1 MRHGRRVREPMLHL
15 VTYPNQL
22 SHSRIGYA
30 VSRRV
35 GGAVTRN
42 RLKRRLR
49 AIIREMSIRPGYDIV
64 AIPQHSF
71 VKTSKNELS
80 RVINSCLERT
90 PLLSSIN
97 EDEN

>member
-1 MRHGRRVREPMLHL
+1 MLHL

-49 AIIREMSIRPGYDIV
+49 AIIREISIRPGYDIV
-64 AIPQHSF
+64 AIPQNKCEKKS
-71 VKTSKNELS
+71 KTELS
-80 RVINSCLERT
+80 RVIIRCFERT
-90 PLLSSIN
+90 GMITRTN
-97 EDEN
+97 EDAN